1 MEEGANSYIYS
12 LSFFSIVER
21 LITSWKRIG
30 EGYSLISIL
39 FSLLSSFFFLMYMV
53 SSSYTLTYVREGE
66 GEGVERE
73 GEGEGGRESLCI
85 SLFFF

>member
-1 MEEGANSYIYS
+1 MEEGVNSYMYS

-39 FSLLSSFFFLMYMV
+39 FSLLSSFFFFLMYAV
-53 SSSYTLTYVREGE
+53 SSSYTLTYVRGGEGE
-66 GEGVERE
+66 GERE
-73 GEGEGGRESLCI
+73 
-85 SLFFF
+85 